1 MNFLGIYIHIPYC
14 LHKCGYCDF
23 NSHVSREEEMPDYVS
38 ALLKEM
44 EVASQKLKPD
54 SEIQTIFLGGGTPT
68 TLPTELLEKI
78 LTQTKQLFP
87 LAPDCEIT
95 FEANPASATL
105 EQLQCLRHIGYN
117 RISIGVQSFQT
128 NELVT
133 LDRIHSPDEATTA
146 INWAKQAGFDNLSI
160 DLMFALTDQSP
171 ASWDD
176 TLRQAL
182 ELSPNHISTYNLMIE
197 PGTAFFGLQK
207 RGKLILPE
215 DEQQLR
221 YFQESIRQL
230 TQAGYQH
237 YEISNF
243 AKPGMEC
250 RHNKIYWNNG
260 NTFGFGAGAARYLNG
275 RRSKN
280 VDLPSEYIRQIMHNG
295 DATESSE
302 RLQLGEAMGET
313 LMLGLRMLEGVNI
326 PQFEER
332 FKISFRSHYEK
343 TLKKLTQE
351 NLIHLTNE
359 RLALT
364 MSGLYLADS
373 VILEFMN

>member
-1 MNFLGIYIHIPYC
+1 
-14 LHKCGYCDF
+14 
-23 NSHVSREEEMPDYVS
+23 MPDYVS